1 MTNYNKVASISSNTN
16 SLSSL
21 TTSTSNLDDN
31 TTATVSIDSSYLG
44 SNIGIGTTASG
55 LSWTTPSYA
64 TIGYMDAASIN
75 NDNLPGLFSFL
86 KEEEIEEIFDKIIER
101 ADGKDNDSIVKDSIS
116 AIIKKRHFSE
126 DFLMKYFQY
135 TSIEVIM
142 KEHSADIKSQNYT
155 QLALLIEGLK

>member
-1 MTNYNKVASISSNTN
+1 MTNYNKVSSISSNTN
-16 SLSSL
+16 SLSS
-21 TTSTSNLDDN
+21 TTLPSNLDDN
-31 TTATVSIDSSYLG
+31 TTTATSSYLG
-44 SNIGIGTTASG
+44 SNITIGTTSSG

-64 TIGYMDAASIN
+64 TVGYMDATFN
-75 NDNLPGLFSFL
+75 NDNLPDLFSFL

-101 ADGKDNDSIVKDSIS
+101 ADGKDNNSIVRDSIS
-116 AIIKKRHFSE
+116 AVIKKRHFSE

-135 TSIEVIM
+135 TSIEAIM